1 MDETLS
7 GRSSSTQPH
16 IMMLIILWM
25 VGCITSF
32 SGLALSLFM
41 KTLSFKRMA
50 LSYSLYTLQFI
61 RLHRRVGRF
70 SILFLAINSIL
81 FLVFI
86 LVYINSYR
94 HIHYTK
100 QVKWKGRQFSIK

>member
-1 MDETLS
+1 
-7 GRSSSTQPH
+7 
-16 IMMLIILWM
+16 MMLIILWM
-25 VGCITSF
+25 VGCITHLA
-32 SGLALSLFM
+32 LALSLFM

-81 FLVFI
+81 F
-86 LVYINSYR
+86 
-94 HIHYTK
+94 
-100 QVKWKGRQFSIK
+100 

>member
-1 MDETLS
+1 
-7 GRSSSTQPH
+7 
-16 IMMLIILWM
+16 MMLIILWM

-61 RLHRRVGRF
+61 RFTSSSRTFFNFIF
-70 SILFLAINSIL
+70 SYQLNIV
-81 FLVFI
+81 LVFI

>member
-1 MDETLS
+1 MY
-7 GRSSSTQPH
+7 P
-16 IMMLIILWM
+16 
-25 VGCITSF
+25 SF

-70 SILFLAINSIL
+70 QFYFSYQPILF
-81 FLVFI
+81 
-86 LVYINSYR
+86 
-94 HIHYTK
+94 
-100 QVKWKGRQFSIK
+100 

>member
-1 MDETLS
+1 MY
-7 GRSSSTQPH
+7 H
-16 IMMLIILWM
+16 
-25 VGCITSF
+25 SF

>member
-1 MDETLS
+1 
-7 GRSSSTQPH
+7 
-16 IMMLIILWM
+16 MMLIILWM

-70 SILFLAINSIL
+70 QFYFSYQPNI
-81 FLVFI
+81 VFS
-86 LVYINSYR
+86 VY
-94 HIHYTK
+94 
-100 QVKWKGRQFSIK
+100 FSLYKFISSHSLHETGKMEGTTI

>member
-1 MDETLS
+1 MIEGWTKHLAV
-7 GRSSSTQPH
+7 GASSTQPH

-70 SILFLAINSIL
+70 
-81 FLVFI
+81 
-86 LVYINSYR
+86 
-94 HIHYTK
+94 
-100 QVKWKGRQFSIK
+100 QFYF